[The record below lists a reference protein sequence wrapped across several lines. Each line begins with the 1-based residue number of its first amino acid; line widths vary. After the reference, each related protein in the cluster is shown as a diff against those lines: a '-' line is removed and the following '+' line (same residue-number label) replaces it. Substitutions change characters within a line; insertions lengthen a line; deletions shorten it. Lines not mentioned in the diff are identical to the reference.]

1 MSANDEIARIMNSKV
16 IRTKT
21 ERKFL
26 PQRLLLNAARHQF
39 AEATRSE
46 AGSTYNLLA
55 TVLLSALCIEAI
67 GNTYGELLIHDWER
81 DFDNSSPR
89 AKLRLVANQCRL
101 TPDFGTQPWQTACLL
116 IKFRNKIAHARP
128 EELKF
133 QNEQPTGDHR
143 KDFSMRL
150 ESDVEKLI
158 TPEFAKK
165 SLNAVNEILNLLNKP
180 LTDAQL
186 NAVTHDGHRHSAE
199 MEGTRS

>member
-1 MSANDEIARIMNSKV
+1 M

-26 PQRLLLNAARHQF
+26 PHRLLLNAARHQF
-39 AEATRSE
+39 DEAAQSE
-46 AGSTYNLLA
+46 SGSTYNLLA

-67 GNTYGELLIHDWER
+67 GNTYGELLVHDWEK

-89 AKLRLVANQCRL
+89 AKLRLVANECGV
-101 TPDFGTQPWQTACLL
+101 TPDFGIEPWQTAWLL

-128 EELKF
+128 EDLKVH
-133 QNEQPTGDHR
+133 NEQPTGDHR
-143 KDFSMRL
+143 KDFSMKL
-150 ESDVEKLI
+150 ESDVEKMI
-158 TPEFAKK
+158 TPEFARK
-165 SLNAVNEILNLLNKP
+165 SLSAVNEILNLLNKP

-199 MEGTRS
+199 MEGPSS